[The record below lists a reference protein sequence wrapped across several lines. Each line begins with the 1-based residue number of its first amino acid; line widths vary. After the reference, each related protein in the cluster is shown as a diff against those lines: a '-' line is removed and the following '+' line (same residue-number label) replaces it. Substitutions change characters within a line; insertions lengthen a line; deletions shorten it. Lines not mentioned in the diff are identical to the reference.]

1 MDLIKIGHFL
11 AELRHEQKLTQEQLG
26 EILCVTNK
34 TVSRWETGN
43 YLPPVE
49 MLHILSEYYSVSI
62 NEILAGKRLTEN
74 DYKEKAEE
82 NIRTVLSTSVFTVK
96 DKVEF
101 FKKKWKKEN
110 LFSVIICLIVVSVLF
125 TAGIILDNGL
135 QIVAIIAALVIY
147 LAQYNRMMAYVEKNA
162 YDGTGKQ

>member
-62 NEILAGKRLTEN
+62 NEILAGKRLTE
-74 DYKEKAEE
+74 
-82 NIRTVLSTSVFTVK
+82 SVFTVK

-147 LAQYNRMMAYVEKNA
+147 LVQYNRMMAYVEKNA

>member
-74 DYKEKAEE
+74 
-82 NIRTVLSTSVFTVK
+82 VFTVK

-147 LAQYNRMMAYVEKNA
+147 LVQYNRMMAYVEKNA